1 MTSAPESCE
10 DCLRRAWLIGDLSG
24 HIEVAAE
31 GGLGKQARELLAL
44 PDEDLAAAMARG
56 QAGEILAR
64 AGDRDAG
71 ELRDRVEAARAWAC
85 CCHDPLY
92 PAALAE
98 DRQAPAT
105 LFGRGDPALMGRLA
119 GLDDALTVVGSRR
132 PSIYGRQL
140 AETLARELAAAGL
153 VVVSGMALGIDSRA
167 HSGTLTAG
175 GVTVAVL
182 GSGPDVPYPV
192 RLRRLYETIVE
203 RGLVLSELP
212 PGTQARRWTFP
223 ARNRIMAA
231 LSQITIV
238 VEAAEHS
245 GSLITSGMATDLG
258 RDVGAVPG
266 HVGSTLADGTNKLLY
281 DGARLVRDAGDVLDL
296 LAEATGRPRRHAPA
310 RPPAPPDLAPEL
322 LTLLAA
328 VEEGRGALGE
338 LASGPEEARAVLAGL
353 GELEFRG
360 LIRRTFGG
368 RYEPIAP

>member
-1 MTSAPESCE
+1 
-10 DCLRRAWLIGDLSG
+10 
-24 HIEVAAE
+24 
-31 GGLGKQARELLAL
+31 
-44 PDEDLAAAMARG
+44 
-56 QAGEILAR
+56 
-64 AGDRDAG
+64 
-71 ELRDRVEAARAWAC
+71 LRDRVEAARAWAC

-119 GLDDALTVVGSRR
+119 GLDEALTVVGSRR

-231 LSQITIV
+231 LSAMTVV
-238 VEAAEHS
+238 VEARERS
-245 GSLITSGMATDLG
+245 GSQITAAMASDLG
-258 RDVGAVPG
+258 REVGAVPG
-266 HVGSTLADGTNKLLY
+266 RVGNATAAGTNALLR
-281 DGARLVRDAGDVLDL
+281 DGAQVIRGAQDVLDSL
-296 LAEATGRPRRHAPA
+296 LDTGFPRRRLPSS
-310 RPPAPPDLAPEL
+310 PGGGSPLDPG
-322 LTLLAA
+322 LAA
-328 VEEGRGALGE
+328 VLELVEGGAHGPDALATQGGLDPGDAAASLARLELLGYVRCD
-338 LASGPEEARAVLAGL
+338 SAGRF
-353 GELEFRG
+353 E
-360 LIRRTFGG
+360 RTTL
-368 RYEPIAP
+368 PAPAEVGA